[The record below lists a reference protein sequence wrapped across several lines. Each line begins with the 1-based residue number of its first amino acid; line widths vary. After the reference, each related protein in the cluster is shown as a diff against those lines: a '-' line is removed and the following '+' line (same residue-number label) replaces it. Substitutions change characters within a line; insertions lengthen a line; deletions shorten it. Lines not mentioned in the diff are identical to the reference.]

1 MTDEE
6 IEEKIHDIFEKEG
19 KIDRASLDRDT
30 VLEDLNIASL
40 DMVQILFG
48 IEETFDVYV
57 PQEDENFRLGT
68 MQDVLDGVKKLIKEK
83 ANS

>member
-6 IEEKIHDIFEKEG
+6 IEEKIRDIFEKEG
-19 KIDRASLDRDT
+19 KIDRSSLDKDT

-57 PQEDENFRLGT
+57 PQDDENFRLGT
-68 MQDVLDGVKKLIKEK
+68 MQDVLDGVRKLMKER
-83 ANS
+83 ADS

>member
-6 IEEKIHDIFEKEG
+6 IEEKIHDIFENEG
-19 KIDRASLDRDT
+19 KIDRASLDKDT

-57 PQEDENFRLGT
+57 PQDDENFRLGT
-68 MQDVLDGVKKLIKEK
+68 MQDVLDGVKKLIEER
-83 ANS
+83 AHS